1 MDVLSI
7 DIETYS
13 SVPIKHSVY
22 KYVESPD
29 FEILLFGYSF
39 NGEPVKVIDMTREE
53 LPARVLEALH
63 SSKVLKTAYN
73 AAFEITCLKKYWP
86 DADYDNWQCT
96 MILAAYCSLPFSLED
111 VAEALLMESK
121 KDSRGKALINYF
133 SIPCKPTKA
142 NGQRTRNLPKH
153 APDKWKEFIQ
163 YCAQDV
169 LVEYNVRQ
177 KLISYNPPQKEWDL
191 WSIDR
196 CINEEGVA
204 VELDLVKN
212 AMECDSFFKEKMLA
226 RASDITDL
234 ENPNSIMQLKEWFEY
249 NLGEKIDG
257 VTKSVMQSIVD
268 RDDVLEDV
276 REVARIRLMTGKTSI
291 KKYEAMLNSAC
302 DDGRCRGMFQYYGA
316 SRTARWSGRIVQLQ
330 NLPRNYLP
338 DLDEARE
345 LLLLGDYETLE
356 LLYEDVSDVLSQLIR
371 TALVPSQESRFI
383 VADFSAI
390 EARVIAW
397 LAGEK
402 WRQKVFATTGKIYEA
417 SASMM
422 FHVPVERI
430 KKGNPEYEL
439 RQKGK
444 VAELALGYQ
453 GGPNALISMGAL
465 KQGLAEEELPDI
477 VTRWRSASPS
487 IVKLWKDVETAA
499 LKVLKYGGT
508 VTIPQGGLV
517 FFLYKGALR
526 IKLPSGRCL
535 TYMNPSIG
543 ENRFGR
549 ASITYK
555 GLNQKANKWGRLETY
570 GGKLVENIVQAVAR
584 DCLAWAMERLHKAGY
599 KIVAH
604 VHDEVII
611 EAKNGEG
618 SLDEVIAIMCR
629 PESWNKGLL
638 LTATGFE
645 SSYYMKD

>member
-153 APDKWKEFIQ
+153 APDKWEEFIQ

-191 WSIDR
+191 WNIDR
-196 CINEEGVA
+196 CINDAGVG

-234 ENPNSIMQLKEWFEY
+234 ENPNSVMQLKEWFEY
-249 NLGEKIDG
+249 NLGEEIDG

-302 DDGRCRGMFQYYGA
+302 DDSRCRGMFQYYGA

-371 TALVPSQESRFI
+371 TALVPRQGSRFI

-402 WRQKVFATTGKIYEA
+402 WRQNVFATTGKIYEA

-422 FHVPVERI
+422 FQVPVERI

-465 KQGLAEEELPDI
+465 KQGLTEEELPDI

-499 LKVLKYGGT
+499 LKVLKYGGM
-508 VTIPQGGLV
+508 VAIPQGGLV

-535 TYMNPSIG
+535 TYMNSSIG

-611 EAKNGEG
+611 EATEGQG
-618 SLDEVIAIMCR
+618 SLDEVIAIMCQE
-629 PESWNKGLL
+629 ESWNKGLL
-638 LTATGFE
+638 LNAAGFE
-645 SSYYMKD
+645 SYYYMKD